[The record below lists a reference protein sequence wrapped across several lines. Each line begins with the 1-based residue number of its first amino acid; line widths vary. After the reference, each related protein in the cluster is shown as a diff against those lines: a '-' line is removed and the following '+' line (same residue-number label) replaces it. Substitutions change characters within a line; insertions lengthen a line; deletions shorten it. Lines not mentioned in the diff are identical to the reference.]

1 MIWKCLDIRAFTT
14 SEYLAAYQ
22 NLDDVKRARV
32 EKTRQRKD
40 RMRTVAADALARRML
55 GEAMGVSPEAIRFVY
70 AENGKPSVAGGGY
83 EFSISHSD
91 DLVTVAI
98 HTGPVGI
105 DVEHIREVSP
115 RLAKKYFCE
124 DENFYVFGHEPRDV
138 DFEHMASTDI
148 RMRFFEIWTAK
159 EAYLKRIGEGLSHLR
174 AVNTTRYP
182 FERHLIDNEY
192 LVTIYY

>member
-91 DLVTVAI
+91 NLVVVAV
-98 HTGPVGI
+98 HTGPC
-105 DVEHIREVSP
+105 
-115 RLAKKYFCE
+115 L
-124 DENFYVFGHEPRDV
+124 
-138 DFEHMASTDI
+138 
-148 RMRFFEIWTAK
+148 
-159 EAYLKRIGEGLSHLR
+159 
-174 AVNTTRYP
+174 
-182 FERHLIDNEY
+182 
-192 LVTIYY
+192 